1 MKSWSI
7 RQILI
12 LVLAVFVTVGIGA
25 SVVQA
30 STMAAKMTMT
40 SDMGVSSHKD
50 CRDCDGG
57 DTGKMKPMVCTVTC
71 VTPVSIAEPHVGP
84 VAITVAPAKHLLPR
98 TTLLLGSTSSPDPY
112 PPRTSDIG

>member
-7 RQILI
+7 RQILV

-30 STMAAKMTMT
+30 STMAAKMTMA

-50 CRDCDGG
+50 CHDCDGG

-71 VTPVSIAEPHVGP
+71 VTPVSIAAPHVGP
-84 VAITVAPAKHLLPR
+84 VAITVASVKHVLPR
-98 TTLLLGSTSSPDPY
+98 APLWLGSTSPPDPY
-112 PPRTSDIG
+112 PPRNLEIG